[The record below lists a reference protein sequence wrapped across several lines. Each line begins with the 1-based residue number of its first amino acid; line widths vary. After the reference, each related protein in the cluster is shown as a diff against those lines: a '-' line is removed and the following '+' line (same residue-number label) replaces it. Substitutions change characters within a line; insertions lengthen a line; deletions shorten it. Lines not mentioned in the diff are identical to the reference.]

1 MKSQINEL
9 AIIVPAYN
17 EEESINAVLKKTSLF
32 GKVFLVDDASTDNTV
47 ALALKNDIEIIK
59 HHKNMGYEE
68 AIKTGLMAAINR
80 NFKYAITFDADGQ
93 HLAEDIPRFLH
104 ELELGA
110 DLVIGSRARLQRWSE
125 VVSSIISKTFWG
137 IDDLLCGM
145 KGYKLS
151 KVNLISKINTYKSG
165 GSELSI
171 RLIKMGVTTSQIRI
185 NTNKRDSQSR
195 YGDGIKVNLNILWS
209 TLRGIFL

>member
-17 EEESINAVLKKTSLF
+17 EEESIDAVLKKTSLF

-125 VVSSIISKTFWG
+125 VVSSIISKIFWG

-151 KVNLISKINTYKSG
+151 KVNLISKINTY
-165 GSELSI
+165 
-171 RLIKMGVTTSQIRI
+171 
-185 NTNKRDSQSR
+185 N
-195 YGDGIKVNLNILWS
+195 
-209 TLRGIFL
+209 F